1 MTEQYAIYYSGGSGG
16 YMFFWT
22 LQIALGYNVQ
32 HAIKKNWDI
41 KTYATW
47 KRSEQIKFN
56 GPAVNNVYLYCNSN
70 KLQASSSGDITTMLL
85 YTDITT
91 QLKLAEL
98 KAAHWFYKPP
108 MPVVS
113 RLIMAANTYNDIE
126 LSSNAAGDNSCL
138 FTDCTHSFMLQ
149 EVIRTKFKCVCD
161 VLGLAHTQEIVDHI
175 DKWVQLHPFTI
186 QQRLVNKP

>member
-1 MTEQYAIYYSGGSGG
+1 VTEQYAIYYSGGSGG

-32 HAIKKNWDI
+32 NAIKKNWDI
-41 KTYATW
+41 ETYATW
-47 KRSEQIKFN
+47 KKTEQFELN
-56 GPAVNNVYLYCNSN
+56 GPALNDVYLRCNGIR
-70 KLQASSSGDITTMLL
+70 LQSSSSDITTMLL

-98 KAAHWFYKPP
+98 KAAYWFYEPP
-108 MPVVS
+108 VPVVS
-113 RLIMAANTYNDIE
+113 RLIMEASTYNGIE
-126 LSSNAAGDNSCL
+126 ISSNAAGEDGCL

-161 VLGLAHTQEIVDHI
+161 VLGLAHTQEVVDHI